1 MECAV
6 AVVVPSDDDDD
17 DDKDDK
23 DDDVDDSRN
32 RIDIFLLNRMEYTQ
46 LGAACK
52 LERKARKLGL
62 CTEP

>member
-17 DDKDDK
+17 KDDDN

-32 RIDIFLLNRMEYTQ
+32 GIDIVLLNRMEYTQ

-52 LERKARKLGL
+52 FE
-62 CTEP
+62 